1 MMICTPSIIL
11 SSCFQLPPASSCF
24 LLISLI
30 LSWLLCVCLCVY
42 TCTGFC
48 VATYN
53 FDMFTI
59 TTAMS
64 NPKDSECFTA
74 LRPSSCSCSLSVPP
88 PWCFVDPADG
98 MERKLQVSCLRRRTH
113 PLLVLWPAR
122 TLWVNHC
129 SLQTNVSLTE
139 AEAVRPQAVR
149 TFRNELKQDYRRT
162 SGS

>member
-1 MMICTPSIIL
+1 L
-11 SSCFQLPPASSCF
+11 LPTSASLF
-24 LLISLI
+24 LLPSDFPHTFMAPV
-30 LSWLLCVCLCVY
+30 CVCVCVCVCVY
-42 TCTGFC
+42 THVHTCTGFC

-74 LRPSSCSCSLSVPP
+74 LHPSSCSCSLSVPP

-98 MERKLQVSCLRRRTH
+98 MERNLQVSCLRRRTH

-129 SLQTNVSLTE
+129 SLQMNVSLTGW
-139 AEAVRPQAVR
+139 
-149 TFRNELKQDYRRT
+149 
-162 SGS
+162 SC